1 MKLNEA
7 TPYLYCTAVI
17 QSTGKVPYA
26 ELTAALKK
34 LCEQTVKEPGC
45 ILFQVV
51 PLEKERER
59 FALWEIWQD
68 QAAFYAHHE
77 QSYTKNFSKRSWIQL
92 NFLKAQ
98 KRFTCKMKLSK
109 RYYTLVHSLLT
120 SLVTTGLLTL
130 LLHFLANGS
139 IRWFLWLKTWLLV
152 FVLITIL
159 GRFLPQLMHHF

>member
-77 QSYTKNFSKRSWIQL
+77 QSYTKEF
-92 NFLKAQ
+92 FKAELDTIEFFESSEQ
-98 KRFTCKMKLSK
+98 
-109 RYYTLVHSLLT
+109 VHL
-120 SLVTTGLLTL
+120 
-130 LLHFLANGS
+130 
-139 IRWFLWLKTWLLV
+139 
-152 FVLITIL
+152 
-159 GRFLPQLMHHF
+159 